1 MGRMNEAD
9 IPHEDTPPNMIISDQ
24 DSIPFRSDSP
34 VIKLNE
40 KSVDIPDKETNVSLQ
55 TVPCSKCDRS
65 FTLERIQK
73 HEEICTSIKPR
84 KVYDIVKMR
93 VKGTESEKL
102 VKEGNTKLPTLFC
115 LIHTSYNLRKIRLS
129 KIHF

>member
-40 KSVDIPDKETNVSLQ
+40 KSIDIPDKETNVSLQ

-102 VKEGNTKLPTLFC
+102 VKEGNTKLPTLIC
-115 LIHTSYNLRKIRLS
+115 LRDHSNIT
-129 KIHF
+129 

>member
-9 IPHEDTPPNMIISDQ
+9 VLQEDTPPNMIISDQ

-34 VIKLNE
+34 VIKIEE
-40 KSVDIPDKETNVSLQ
+40 KSPNIPDKETNVSLQ

-102 VKEGNTKLPTLFC
+102 VKEGESNIYNVQSWVSKSICTSVNT
-115 LIHTSYNLRKIRLS
+115 R
-129 KIHF
+129 